1 MKYKPILC
9 YAKLV
14 TSLMNVNFSLQGID
28 CFMRTKVLLL
38 SVLLFVN
45 VYFNSNV
52 KTQVSAPKKY
62 KARLSI
68 NDNAYVISIRMSTRE
83 HRSNKHSLI

>member
-1 MKYKPILC
+1 MEYKPILC

-14 TSLMNVNFSLQGID
+14 TSLMNVNFLLQGVD

-38 SVLLFVN
+38 SALLFVD

-52 KTQVSAPKKY
+52 KANTSVSA
-62 KARLSI
+62 
-68 NDNAYVISIRMSTRE
+68 
-83 HRSNKHSLI
+83 